1 MRRLT
6 SFTTRVSGIADDPRQ
21 PMATLRRKPSQAR
34 LRQPVE
40 VLSMP
45 LLRFWRSEAYKGAAT
60 IRIVE
65 RAGVGWPD
73 SKPADVGMVGG

>member
-1 MRRLT
+1 
-6 SFTTRVSGIADDPRQ
+6 
-21 PMATLRRKPSQAR
+21 
-34 LRQPVE
+34 
-40 VLSMP
+40 MP

-60 IRIVE
+60 NRIVE